1 MMQIKEIM
9 KLHTDHEP
17 YSLDLLNY
25 EIAQS
30 LGAQTDLPSTRF
42 SGKRVRQSSSK
53 LSAIKKRDRRLRKLN
68 MSVVFF
74 AS

>member
-1 MMQIKEIM
+1 MK
-9 KLHTDHEP
+9 KLHTEHEP

-30 LGAQTDLPSTRF
+30 LTLNQPPMNNRF
-42 SGKRVRQSSSK
+42 SGRRVQANSAKRQK
-53 LSAIKKRDRRLRKLN
+53 IKSREKRLRKFNL
-68 MSVVFF
+68 SVMYF

>member
-1 MMQIKEIM
+1 MA
-9 KLHTDHEP
+9 KLHTEHEP

-30 LGAQTDLPSTRF
+30 FGRKNLPHNRF
-42 SGKRVRQSSSK
+42 AGTRVRQDSSK
-53 LSAIKKRDRRLRKLN
+53 LKAMRKRDKRLRKLGL
-68 MSVVFF
+68 SIVAF